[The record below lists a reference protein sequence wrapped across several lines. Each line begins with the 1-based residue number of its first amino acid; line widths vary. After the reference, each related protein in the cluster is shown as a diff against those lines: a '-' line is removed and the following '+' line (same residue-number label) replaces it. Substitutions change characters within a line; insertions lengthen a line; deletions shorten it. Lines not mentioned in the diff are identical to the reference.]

1 MSGINSGAEIR
12 NHCNPV
18 LPGKS
23 SVENAKPSMGILIN
37 AVGLQITKDGRV
49 PLSSHQVSI
58 MFDRLSDFLLPML
71 LLF

>member
-37 AVGLQITKDGRV
+37 AAEITKDGRV
-49 PLSSHQVSI
+49 PLSCHQVSN
-58 MFDRLSDFLLPML
+58 MFDLIFY
-71 LLF
+71 

>member
-23 SVENAKPSMGILIN
+23 SVENAKPSMGIPIN
-37 AVGLQITKDGRV
+37 AVQITKDGRV
-49 PLSSHQVSI
+49 SLSSHQVSI
-58 MFDRLSDFLLPML
+58 MFDRLSDFLLTML

>member
-23 SVENAKPSMGILIN
+23 SVENAKPSMGIFIN
-37 AVGLQITKDGRV
+37 AVQITKDGRV
-49 PLSSHQVSI
+49 PLTCHQVSI
-58 MFDRLSDFLLPML
+58 MFDRLSDFLLTML
-71 LLF
+71 F